1 MKRTRQRL
9 APYTLAFLTV
19 TISLLLSV
27 LLRPLLTPTMFM
39 LFFTAVAVS
48 AWYGGMEA
56 GLLATAL
63 STVALDYFFIEP
75 LFTFYVYR
83 IDSIV
88 HLCVFLLVVILMSWF
103 NRQLRS
109 IKQRLDTKEQQ
120 LQVSEAKFKR
130 LVDSNIIGVIVANVN
145 GEIVKANDAF
155 LKLVGYTQEELLKRQ
170 VRWQNITSPE
180 YLEVNEQSIAE
191 LRNTGVFQP
200 LETEYIHKNGSC
212 VSVLM
217 GGALLQESEDS
228 QEEII
233 SFCLDLTERKQA
245 KKEREKLLACE
256 QAARAEAEA
265 ANRMKDEF
273 LATLSHELRTPLNAM
288 LGWTQLLKRRKFD
301 ETTNTQALEI
311 IDRNTQ
317 SLAQLIEDVLDVS
330 QIIRGKLC
338 LNTYPVNF
346 AQVVSAA
353 IDTVRLAAEAREI
366 RIECRFSPLVGVVMG
381 DANRLQQVVWNL
393 LTNAIKFTPNG
404 GRVTVQL
411 EQINS
416 NIQLQVSDTGRG
428 IAPEFLPYVFER
440 FRQGDNS
447 ITRSHKGLG
456 LGLALVRH
464 LVELHGGTV
473 CTASPGIEQGA
484 TFIVNLPLKVT
495 AVDTS
500 QLSPLIGDEDCERYL
515 PTLNGLRVLVV
526 DDEPDALQLLTT
538 ILGQYGAQVMAV
550 ASALE
555 ALVALQ
561 QFHPDILVSDIGMP
575 QEDGYTLIRKL
586 RALSQEEG
594 GRIPAIALTAY
605 AKAEDRTQA
614 LMAGFQLHVPKP
626 VNPTELVTVV
636 ANLTGCT

>member
-245 KKEREKLLACE
+245 KKEREKLLTCE

-473 CTASPGIEQGA
+473 CAASPGIEQGA

-495 AVDTS
+495 AVDTN
-500 QLSPLIGDEDCERYL
+500 QLSPLIGDEDCDRCL

-561 QFHPDILVSDIGMP
+561 QFHPDVLVSDIGMP
-575 QEDGYTLIRKL
+575 QEDGYMLIRKL

>member
-1 MKRTRQRL
+1 MKGTRQRL

-19 TISLLLSV
+19 TLSLLLSV

-48 AWYGGMEA
+48 AWFGGMEA

-63 STVALDYFFIEP
+63 STVAIDYFFIEP

-88 HLCVFLLVVILMSWF
+88 HLCVFLVVVIFMSWV
-103 NRQLRS
+103 NSQLRS
-109 IKQRLDTKEQQ
+109 AKQRLETKEQQ

-130 LVDSNIIGVIVANVN
+130 LVDSNIIGVVIANLN
-145 GEIVKANDAF
+145 GEIIKANDAF
-155 LKLVGYTQEELLKRQ
+155 LKLLGYTQEELLKRQ

-180 YLEVNEQSIAE
+180 YLEVNEQSLAE
-191 LRNTGVFQP
+191 LRTTGVFQP
-200 LETEYIHKNGSC
+200 LETEYIHKDGSR
-212 VSVLM
+212 VFVLM
-217 GGALLQESEDS
+217 GGALFQESEDS

-233 SFCLDLTERKQA
+233 SFCLDLTERKRA
-245 KKEREKLLACE
+245 KQEREKLLARE

-301 ETTNTQALEI
+301 EATNTQAIEI

-338 LNTYPVNF
+338 LHTYPVNF

-366 RIECRFSPLVGVVMG
+366 TIECRFAPLVGVVMG

-393 LTNAIKFTPNG
+393 LTNAVKFTPNK

-411 EQINS
+411 QQINS

-428 IAPEFLPYVFER
+428 ITPEFLPYIFER

-473 CTASPGIEQGA
+473 YAESPGIGQGA
-484 TFIVNLPLKVT
+484 TFIVDLPLKVT
-495 AVDTS
+495 PVDTN
-500 QLSPLIGDEDCERYL
+500 QLSPLIEGEDSDRYL

-555 ALVALQ
+555 ALIALQ

-614 LMAGFQLHVPKP
+614 LLAGYQLHVPKP
-626 VNPTELVTVV
+626 VDPTELVTIV
-636 ANLTGCT
+636 ANLTKC